1 MVLNTQHCREEN
13 TDTFPLLSLSCKSH
27 GKNANT
33 VPLRAQLHLLQ
44 ILKVEVVARHW
55 RMQEMHFPD
64 ARALSGKSLG
74 NPTPNKSNLEHSGV
88 ARHHGAVGGGLPG
101 RTGVFQLCFQFSPCN
116 SGSQPQIH
124 HCLPVLCQ
132 PSSRGQMFL
141 INVPRM
147 LIFRQ
152 PQLARND
159 FVWERRDP
167 GTLPLHLTGRKVGVW
182 VYRPRL
188 VT

>member
-1 MVLNTQHCREEN
+1 MVLNTQHCREGN

-74 NPTPNKSNLEHSGV
+74 NPAPNKSNLEHGGV
-88 ARHHGAVGGGLPG
+88 ARHHGAVGGGLPR

-159 FVWERRDP
+159 FCLGAEGSGYPPTASDW
-167 GTLPLHLTGRKVGVW
+167 
-182 VYRPRL
+182 
-188 VT
+188 

>member
-64 ARALSGKSLG
+64 ARALSEKSLG
-74 NPTPNKSNLEHSGV
+74 NPAPNKSNLEHGGV
-88 ARHHGAVGGGLPG
+88 ARHHGAVGEGLP
-101 RTGVFQLCFQFSPCN
+101 R
-116 SGSQPQIH
+116 
-124 HCLPVLCQ
+124 
-132 PSSRGQMFL
+132 
-141 INVPRM
+141 
-147 LIFRQ
+147 
-152 PQLARND
+152 
-159 FVWERRDP
+159 
-167 GTLPLHLTGRKVGVW
+167 
-182 VYRPRL
+182 
-188 VT
+188 